1 MKEGG
6 VINENEIV
14 LPVSGSHVV
23 AAGIGGKENKIMI
36 REVDMYQCVCDG
48 CGKSHVDDFNGYVAW
63 SDETMAAE
71 AAYESG
77 WTNIEGK
84 DYCPDCYVYD
94 EELDEYT
101 PKKKL

>member
-1 MKEGG
+1 M
-6 VINENEIV
+6 
-14 LPVSGSHVV
+14 VV
-23 AAGIGGKENKIMI
+23 AGIGGKENKIMI